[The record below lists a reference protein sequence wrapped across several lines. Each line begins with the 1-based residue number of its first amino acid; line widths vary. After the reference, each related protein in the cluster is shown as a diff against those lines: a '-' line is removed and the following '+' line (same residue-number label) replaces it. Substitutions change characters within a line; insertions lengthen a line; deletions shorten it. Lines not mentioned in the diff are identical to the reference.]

1 MSIVIG
7 LAVATGFLLLG
18 AICFTYLVK
27 GKD

>member
-7 LAVATGFLLLG
+7 LTVAIGFLFLG